1 VLAQVPAGGLG
12 TDEAAAIEAAAARAT
27 AGAARPQAGDTPPT
41 VVQPAPVV
49 PVLTRDRGDRLRE
62 LGARPW
68 PVWAAVAAVAFAALL
83 GYLLAGSPEKEPD
96 TTGAVVGSGFV
107 INPPDGW
114 SPSDSAAQVPG
125 LDLESPRGAAPI
137 GTPPGG
143 GGLTAGIAADGSALY
158 PSRVAARID
167 PEDTPQPDAVRLG
180 RVEAWRFRGLE
191 TDDGAGVT
199 LFVAPTDD
207 GALAIA
213 CVAPSGSGAGRL
225 AECERTAG
233 GLNVTELT
241 AFRLGPVAAYAS
253 ELNRTLRELDGRRRR
268 GNAALRDART
278 PGGQARLARDLAGY
292 HRAAADRLARA
303 EGADAAG
310 PAGDAVVS
318 ALRDIRTTYRQLANA
333 AADEDSGA
341 YSRASRALGRAQS
354 RLGRAIAAL

>member
-1 VLAQVPAGGLG
+1 M
-12 TDEAAAIEAAAARAT
+12 
-27 AGAARPQAGDTPPT
+27 
-41 VVQPAPVV
+41 
-49 PVLTRDRGDRLRE
+49 
-62 LGARPW
+62 
-68 PVWAAVAAVAFAALL
+68 
-83 GYLLAGSPEKEPD
+83 
-96 TTGAVVGSGFV
+96 

-125 LDLESPRGAAPI
+125 LELDGPRGAAPN

-143 GGLTAGIAADGSALY
+143 GGLTAGIAPNRSALY
-158 PSRVAARID
+158 PSRVAAGID
-167 PEDTPQPDAVRLG
+167 PEDTPRPDAVRLG
-180 RVEAWRFRGLE
+180 QVEAWRFRGLE
-191 TDDGAGVT
+191 TDDGAAVT
-199 LFVAPTDD
+199 LFVAPTDR

-213 CVAPSGSGAGRL
+213 CVAPSGSAAGRL
-225 AECERTAG
+225 PDCEKAAS
-233 GLNVTELT
+233 GLDVTELT
-241 AFRLGPVAAYAS
+241 AFRLGPVTSYAAG
-253 ELNRTLRELDGRRRR
+253 LNRTLSELDGRRRR

-318 ALRDIRTTYRQLANA
+318 ALRDIRTAYRQLANA

-341 YSRASRALGRAQS
+341 YSRAGSALGRAQS